1 VRILNYFFNKRGQ
14 SKQAQ
19 MAFVD
24 HIEELRWHIIRA
36 ILAILIASAYC
47 FFNIEWIFTNIILG
61 PTQNDFISYQYLN
74 KLGALLHISA
84 LQLQDMSIQF
94 QNTELSGQ
102 FMMSFSVSFM
112 MGLILSFPF
121 VFWELWKFIRP
132 ALKASE
138 LRYARG
144 IVFWSSL
151 LFFIGVLF
159 AYYIIAP
166 FTINF
171 FANYQLSPQFKNIIT
186 ITNYYDTMSDLIMGM
201 GLVFE
206 LPVIVYFLSRIGILT
221 PKLMRDKRRYA
232 IVIIFFLAVIISP
245 PDWFSCWL
253 IALPLQAENWQ
264 VIDKGTHNTDS
275 TDYPDYAHPVADMVN
290 NGLSSVGILICGSGN
305 GVCMTA
311 NKHQQVRAALC
322 WNEELASLARQHNNA
337 NIICIPARFIDL
349 DTAKKIVTTFLAT
362 EFEGGRHERRVAKMC
377 CN

>member
-1 VRILNYFFNKRGQ
+1 MRILNYFFNKRGQ

-74 KLGALLHISA
+74 KLGTLLHISA

-253 IALPLQAENWQ
+253 IALPLMLLFE
-264 VIDKGTHNTDS
+264 IS
-275 TDYPDYAHPVADMVN
+275 I
-290 NGLSSVGILICGSGN
+290 GISDR
-305 GVCMTA
+305 A
-311 NKHQQVRAALC
+311 NK
-322 WNEELASLARQHNNA
+322 ARMKKQLIESNN
-337 NIICIPARFIDL
+337 
-349 DTAKKIVTTFLAT
+349 
-362 EFEGGRHERRVAKMC
+362 
-377 CN
+377 

>member
-74 KLGALLHISA
+74 KLGTLLHISA

-112 MGLILSFPF
+112 MGLILAFPF

-253 IALPLQAENWQ
+253 IALPLMLLFE
-264 VIDKGTHNTDS
+264 IS
-275 TDYPDYAHPVADMVN
+275 I
-290 NGLSSVGILICGSGN
+290 GISDR
-305 GVCMTA
+305 A
-311 NKHQQVRAALC
+311 NK
-322 WNEELASLARQHNNA
+322 ARM
-337 NIICIPARFIDL
+337 
-349 DTAKKIVTTFLAT
+349 KKQCSY
-362 EFEGGRHERRVAKMC
+362 H
-377 CN
+377 

>member
-1 VRILNYFFNKRGQ
+1 MRILNYFFNKRGQ

-74 KLGALLHISA
+74 KLGTLLHISA

-253 IALPLQAENWQ
+253 IALPLMLLFEISIGISDRDNKARMKKQLIE
-264 VIDKGTHNTDS
+264 S
-275 TDYPDYAHPVADMVN
+275 N
-290 NGLSSVGILICGSGN
+290 N
-305 GVCMTA
+305 
-311 NKHQQVRAALC
+311 
-322 WNEELASLARQHNNA
+322 
-337 NIICIPARFIDL
+337 
-349 DTAKKIVTTFLAT
+349 
-362 EFEGGRHERRVAKMC
+362 
-377 CN
+377 

>member
-1 VRILNYFFNKRGQ
+1 MRILNYFFNKRGHA
-14 SKQAQ
+14 KQAQ

-74 KLGALLHISA
+74 QLGELLHIDV
-84 LQLQDMSIQF
+84 LKLKDMSIQF

-112 MGLILSFPF
+112 MGLIVAFPV

-132 ALKASE
+132 ALKVNE
-138 LRYARG
+138 LKYARG

-232 IVIIFFLAVIISP
+232 ILIIFFLAVIISP

-253 IALPLQAENWQ
+253 IALPLMLLFE
-264 VIDKGTHNTDS
+264 IS
-275 TDYPDYAHPVADMVN
+275 I
-290 NGLSSVGILICGSGN
+290 GISDR
-305 GVCMTA
+305 A
-311 NKHQQVRAALC
+311 NK
-322 WNEELASLARQHNNA
+322 ARM
-337 NIICIPARFIDL
+337 
-349 DTAKKIVTTFLAT
+349 KKQLIESNL
-362 EFEGGRHERRVAKMC
+362 
-377 CN
+377 